1 MTLDCRRGK
10 LGILITLNEAVTLS
24 KESILQCLGACMNKL
39 MIFSIVTLVL
49 WTLNSKVT
57 VAADQ
62 DPGKETV
69 YVTIEP
75 YLITNFVKKNG
86 RLGFLNS
93 LPRIVTT
100 KENEALVELH
110 MPLIKDYM
118 VELLSSMTEEKL
130 TDTTQRASIQKEVTA
145 GLQKLFQEEVGKKV
159 VDGILFKKFLTM

>member
-1 MTLDCRRGK
+1 MK
-10 LGILITLNEAVTLS
+10 N
-24 KESILQCLGACMNKL
+24 L
-39 MIFSIVTLVL
+39 MIFSILTMAL
-49 WTLNSKVT
+49 WLSIPTAT
-57 VAADQ
+57 FAAEE

-100 KENEALVELH
+100 KEDEPLVELH
-110 MPLIKDYM
+110 MPMIKDYM
-118 VELLSSMTEEKL
+118 VELLSAMTEEKL
-130 TDTTQRASIQKEVTA
+130 TDTSQRAAIQKEATA

-159 VDGILFKKFLTM
+159 VEGILFKKFLTM